1 MAVVDIVVGHHMP
14 GYHRLQAVAVDSP
27 VEARDQAMVEDVGI
41 LHTLL
46 RHILARAK
54 VGMPDSAGIA
64 CKVGA
69 RGAPAVERKA
79 FASVECELESGRHC
93 VCPSAC
99 MPQAVALGKIVADN
113 AGAVAVAGAVAAAG
127 AAEVAGAAGVAEAV
141 GAAGAVGSAGKA
153 VVEHKVGHL
162 AGHRVEV
169 GVAVAVAGQQH
180 IVVVVLA
187 GCMVLA
193 IESASAAV
201 IGRRTATAAVTGP
214 DTVAQNLLGEPQ
226 VVGFSRLFCHT
237 TQD

>member
-1 MAVVDIVVGHHMP
+1 M
-14 GYHRLQAVAVDSP
+14 
-27 VEARDQAMVEDVGI
+27 GI

-79 FASVECELESGRHC
+79 FASVECKLESGRHC

-99 MPQAVALGKIVADN
+99 MPQAVALGKIVA
-113 AGAVAVAGAVAAAG
+113 
-127 AAEVAGAAGVAEAV
+127 GVAEAV
-141 GAAGAVGSAGKA
+141 GAAVAVESAGKA

-169 GVAVAVAGQQH
+169 GIAVAVAGQQH

-201 IGRRTATAAVTGP
+201 IGRRTAAAAVTGP